1 MYIYTHTPYLPF
13 VAAIHR
19 FFFSGKPPGRGDPS
33 DVAVHGTMSEPAEV
47 AESDKA
53 SQEASRWGEDGGFH
67 GGFMGSRSGN
77 YVDIY
82 LYIYYNYFII

>member
-1 MYIYTHTPYLPF
+1 MWQDPP
-13 VAAIHR
+13 
-19 FFFSGKPPGRGDPS
+19 FFFLGVPPGRGDPS

-67 GGFMGSRSGN
+67 QVSWEACPN
-77 YVDIY
+77 DLDISV
-82 LYIYYNYFII
+82 YIYIIYIFYI

>member
-1 MYIYTHTPYLPF
+1 MYLYIYIYIYHKPF
-13 VAAIHR
+13 WQDPR
-19 FFFSGKPPGRGDPS
+19 FFFSGKPPGRGDLS

-67 GGFMGSRSGN
+67 QVSWEACPGIMWT
-77 YVDIY
+77 Y
-82 LYIYYNYFII
+82 L